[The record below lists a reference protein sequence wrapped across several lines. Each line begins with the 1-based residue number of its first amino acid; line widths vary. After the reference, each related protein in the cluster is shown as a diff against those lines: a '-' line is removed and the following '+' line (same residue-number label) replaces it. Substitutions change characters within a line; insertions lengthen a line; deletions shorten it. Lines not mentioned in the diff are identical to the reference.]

1 MHAKRSSHLTGIEVR
16 HQSSCPA
23 HAAPDSRCNCK
34 PTYQAAVYSARER
47 RRIRKHFDSLSEAK
61 AWRADAYSQL
71 RLGKMRAPSK
81 ITVRQAATEWLEGAR
96 AGSIRTR
103 SGSRYKPGTLRSYER
118 DLKGR
123 VLPEFGSVK
132 LTELQGVDLA
142 RFRDRML
149 AHGLDGST
157 IRNAIMPLRAIYARA
172 TERGEV
178 AVNPTTGLRLP
189 TAQGKRDRIASP
201 PEAAALLAALPTG
214 ERALW
219 ATAFYAGLR
228 RGELMALDWS
238 NVDLAS
244 GLIRVERSW
253 DRVAGLI
260 EPKSKAGYRTVP
272 IPAALRD
279 HLIEHRM
286 DCDPE
291 GLVFG
296 RTATKP
302 FEPSGVAARA
312 QRAWKAAG
320 LQPIGL
326 HECRHTFASLMIGAG
341 VNAKALSSYMG
352 HASVTI
358 TFDRYGHLM
367 PGNEAEAAALLDAY
381 LARADATASL
391 AGVGARDTISSDPAV
406 R

>member
-1 MHAKRSSHLTGIEVR
+1 MHAKRNPNLTGIEVR
-16 HQSSCPA
+16 HQSRCPA
-23 HAAPDSRCNCK
+23 HQDADARCNCK

-47 RRIRKHFDSLSEAK
+47 KRIRKHFDSLSEAK

-81 ITVRQAATEWLEGAR
+81 ITLRQAAEDWLEGAR

-103 SGSRYKPGTLRSYER
+103 SGARYKPGTLRSYDR
-118 DLKGR
+118 ALTGR
-123 VLPEFGSVK
+123 VLHEFGSVK

-149 AHGLDGST
+149 AQGLDGST

-172 TERGEV
+172 VERGEA

-189 TAQGKRDRIASP
+189 IAAGKRERIASP
-201 PEAAALLAALPTG
+201 SEAAALLAALAARD
-214 ERALW
+214 RAPW

-238 NVDLAS
+238 CVDLAN
-244 GLIRVERSW
+244 GVIRVERSW

-260 EPKSKAGYRTVP
+260 EPKSKAGHRTVP

-279 HLIEHRM
+279 YLIEHRM
-286 DCDPE
+286 TREPE
-291 GLVFG
+291 GFVFG
-296 RTATKP
+296 RTPTKP

-312 QRAWKAAG
+312 QRTWKAAG

-341 VNAKALSSYMG
+341 VNAKALSVYMG

-367 PGNEAEAAALLDAY
+367 PGNEAEAGALLDAY
-381 LARADATASL
+381 LEREDGRSPLLATA
-391 AGVGARDTISSDPAV
+391 
-406 R
+406 